1 MPFDDYQQVVARLLN
16 ALSLDVAD
24 LPEKTGIRFDPDI
37 TINLELLPRRDREQL
52 ALTAKVGPIADFGT
66 LFQVSALVAGGN
78 FYWTKA
84 NGCTLSIHEGSE
96 TVYAQYAFPLS
107 LLNGD
112 PGVTDTAMDEL
123 QAALLNMAD
132 FVRHVRQNGL
142 T

>member
-1 MPFDDYQQVVARLLN
+1 MPLDDYQQVVARLLKE
-16 ALSLDVAD
+16 LCLDAAD
-24 LPEKTGIRFDPDI
+24 LSEKTGIRFEPDI

-52 ALTAKVGPIADFGT
+52 ALTAKVGPVADFGT

-84 NGCTLSIHEGSE
+84 NGCTLSIHESSE
-96 TVYAQYAFPLS
+96 TVYAQYALPLS
-107 LLNGD
+107 LLNGA
-112 PGVTDTAMDEL
+112 PGVTDAAMDEI
-123 QAALLNMAD
+123 QSALLNMAD